1 MKRVDDLKLEALREK
16 VKLSD
21 DRVEHHIR
29 LCNDIHKTYELKNRK
44 YGNSFS
50 KTYEEYG
57 PVMLCIRLDD
67 KLGRLKQLLLNGETG
82 TKDESVI
89 DTLLDLANYAIM
101 GVMEIESKDE
111 NL

>member
-1 MKRVDDLKLEALREK
+1 MKRVDDLKLEALQEK
-16 VKLSD
+16 VKLLD
-21 DRVEHHIR
+21 DRVGHHMQ
-29 LCNDIHKTYELKNRK
+29 LCNDINKTYELKNRK

-50 KTYEEYG
+50 KTYGEYG
-57 PVMLCIRLDD
+57 PTMLCIRLDD
-67 KLGRLKQLLLNGETG
+67 KLGRVKQLLLHNEEG
-82 TKDESVI
+82 TDDESVI